1 MPLINVLSDVKP
13 WVGLGII
20 LALLI
25 GFDHPDAA
33 SILMVVLIAQM
44 TVSLDGIKFARDD
57 FKTYS
62 KSILGCVVCCFLINT
77 AVTLLTGLLFIDNT
91 QLWYGWVML
100 ASMPCAVS
108 VVVASLVMKGD
119 AKLSVLGLTVIYLV
133 AIALTPILTHTI
145 LGSAVNPLE
154 VLKYILMFIAIP
166 FILSVPIKKL
176 HLRRTPKTLF
186 INLMLMLMVF
196 IGLGSRREYLFGEPD
211 VVLTLIVAN
220 LGRIF
225 LLGFILVYA
234 MKAAKMNRERSIVYL
249 VTSIWRNSGMSI
261 SMGMALFGATM
272 PDVVL
277 PCVLSLVMEAA
288 WFAIMD
294 KLIDIIWPPENS
306 EALPSV

>member
-176 HLRRTPKTLF
+176 HLRRIPKTLF